1 MLRFYHSILD
11 DADNIHY
18 DDPKIAQT
26 IASIST
32 SLAHSLYKFITNE
45 IYSGTKQANTSYVGS
60 KYYYIRTIIVL
71 KLFKIL

>member
-1 MLRFYHSILD
+1 MIILLRFYHSILD

-32 SLAHSLYKFITNE
+32 SLAHSLYKFITTDN
-45 IYSGTKQANTSYVGS
+45 YSGTEQTNTSYVGS
-60 KYYYIRTIIVL
+60 NYYYVHTIIVL
-71 KLFKIL
+71 K